1 MGAGKTTVGRLL
13 ADRLNRAFLDTDE
26 MVVEREGRSIPDIFE
41 SVGEPAFRDLET
53 QTLTEIS
60 KLSTSV
66 VVSLGGGVVLR
77 DENWQLIHESGVCC
91 YLNWPIQTL
100 LNRILNDR
108 NRPLVAGTRGKDR
121 ELRLIALWQERQPFY
136 SRADFRISCS
146 NEMSP
151 SEVAESICSLIQRGN

>member
-1 MGAGKTTVGRLL
+1 M
-13 ADRLNRAFLDTDE
+13 
-26 MVVEREGRSIPDIFE
+26 
-41 SVGEPAFRDLET
+41 
-53 QTLTEIS
+53 
-60 KLSTSV
+60 
-66 VVSLGGGVVLR
+66 VLR